1 LDKKAL
7 VFFKNKIKNVNKKT
21 TNWALLV
28 ETTSI
33 AYGIKS
39 MIKSKA
45 LLFMKFIYN
54 NTVVNTS
61 KRAGGLN
68 SKNKQI
74 NDRATKILE
83 NLMKKYLLVFCGKRF
98 LSET

>member
-1 LDKKAL
+1 
-7 VFFKNKIKNVNKKT
+7 
-21 TNWALLV
+21 
-28 ETTSI
+28 
-33 AYGIKS
+33 

-45 LLFMKFIYN
+45 LLFVRFIYN
-54 NTVVNTS
+54 NTVVNTI

-68 SKNKQI
+68 SKRKQRR
-74 NDRATKILE
+74 DKATKILE